1 MFGLG
6 ISHRFHLYSKA
17 TDMRKS
23 FNGLCGLV
31 ENDLLVSPTDGS
43 VYIFINKAKDKIKL
57 LHWQSGGF
65 VLYYKRLESGRFD
78 LPIYDIELGSI
89 TLDYSQLVLLID
101 GISITNLHR
110 KKRHK
115 LPKKQEVLLS

>member
-6 ISHRFHLYSKA
+6 ISDQFHLYNKP

-31 ENDLLVSPTDGS
+31 ANDLLSSPTDGN
-43 VYIFINKAKDKIKL
+43 VYIFINKARDKVKL

-65 VLYYKRLESGRFD
+65 ILYYKRLESGRFE
-78 LPIYDIELGSI
+78 LPLYDATVGSI
-89 TLDYSQLVLLID
+89 GLDYSQLVLLLD
-101 GISITNLHR
+101 GISITNLYR
-110 KKRHK
+110 KKRF
-115 LPKKQEVLLS
+115 EVPV

>member
-6 ISHRFHLYSKA
+6 TTHRYHLYSKS

-31 ENDLLVSPTDGS
+31 ENDLLSNPTDGN
-43 VYIFINKAKDKIKL
+43 VYIFINKAKDKVKL

-65 VLYYKRLESGRFD
+65 ILYYKQLESGRFEV
-78 LPIYDIELGSI
+78 PSYDDQIGSI
-89 TLDYSQLVLLID
+89 GLDYSQLVLLID

-110 KKRHK
+110 KKRY
-115 LPKKQEVLLS
+115 EVTT